1 VYDTAYAHEGE
12 RRRQVGSLI
21 VMLVFPGIE
30 KKISAAVNSKPSV
43 HINVASKAGW
53 EVEKPGK
60 DW

>member
-1 VYDTAYAHEGE
+1 
-12 RRRQVGSLI
+12 
-21 VMLVFPGIE
+21 MLVFPGIE
-30 KKISAAVNSKPSV
+30 KKISAAIDNKPSV